1 MVVTT
6 CLAWTR
12 HDPITRHL
20 PIIAEQGQRGD
31 VQTKGRKK
39 VVHEFKIG
47 GRQMRVLD
55 WTVFFFGLKATGWI
69 GNSSLKVLT
78 AWNAFAKKQCQ
89 AALISKLPSR
99 CNYSKGV
106 DGGSKL
112 F

>member
-1 MVVTT
+1 VVVTT

-39 VVHEFKIG
+39 MHEFKID

-55 WTVFFFGLKATGWI
+55 WTVFYFGLKATGWI
-69 GNSSLKVLT
+69 GNGSLKVLT
-78 AWNAFAKKQCQ
+78 AWNTFARKQCRASTSMQ
-89 AALISKLPSR
+89 LFQ
-99 CNYSKGV
+99 
-106 DGGSKL
+106 GS
-112 F
+112 